1 MTQEHSLSQP
11 REEALR
17 QELLV
22 VRCQLG
28 EREAFD
34 ELVERWHLPI
44 WRYVRRLVSDD
55 SDAEEI
61 TQEVWLR
68 ILRGILA
75 LGDPAGLPA
84 WIFTI
89 ARRTVM
95 DRLRSRYA
103 QPALVPLEEEET
115 SALYGTE
122 EPDLRWMDEDI
133 LEQALLELSPME
145 REVLVL
151 FHLRELSLRE
161 VAVVLGVPTGTV
173 KSRLSRARTA
183 LEQLLRRKGSDQ

>member
-1 MTQEHSLSQP
+1 MTRKPTPAHP
-11 REEALR
+11 PEEALR
-17 QELLV
+17 QEFLV

-34 ELVERWHLPI
+34 ELVERWHVQI
-44 WRYVRRLVSDD
+44 SRYVRRLVSQEG
-55 SDAEEI
+55 DAEEI
-61 TQEVWLR
+61 TQEIWLR

-95 DRLRSRYA
+95 DRLRTRYA
-103 QPALVPLEEEET
+103 QPALVPLEEEA
-115 SALYGTE
+115 SDRYGTD
-122 EPDLRWMDEDI
+122 EPDLGWMDEEI
-133 LEQALLELSPME
+133 LDEALLELSPME

-161 VAVVLGVPTGTV
+161 VSKVLGVPNGTV
-173 KSRLSRARTA
+173 KSRLSRARAA
-183 LEQLLRRKGSDQ
+183 LEQRLRAKGIRS

>member
-1 MTQEHSLSQP
+1 MTDEHSPSP
-11 REEALR
+11 SRTEAVR

-34 ELVERWHLPI
+34 ELVDRWHPSI
-44 WRYVRRLVSDD
+44 WRYVRRLVSQ
-55 SDAEEI
+55 SDEAEEI

-95 DRLRSRYA
+95 DRLRARYG
-103 QPALVPLEEEET
+103 QPVLVPLEEET
-115 SALYGTE
+115 SDLYGTSD
-122 EPDLRWMDEDI
+122 PDLAWMDEEI
-133 LEQALLELSPME
+133 LTQALRELSPME

-161 VAVVLGVPTGTV
+161 VAQVLGIPDGTV

-183 LEQLLRRKGSDQ
+183 LEQKLRTKGARS

>member
-1 MTQEHSLSQP
+1 MNGEPPTP
-11 REEALR
+11 RSREAAR

-34 ELVERWHLPI
+34 ELVDRWHLPI
-44 WRYVRRLVSDD
+44 WRYVRRLVSRD
-55 SDAEEI
+55 DAEEV

-68 ILRGILA
+68 ILRGILSVE
-75 LGDPAGLPA
+75 DPARLPA

-95 DRLRSRYA
+95 DRLRVRYA
-103 QPALVPLEEEET
+103 QAPLVPIEEEP
-115 SALYGTE
+115 SGLLGIE
-122 EPDLRWMDEDI
+122 EPDLGWMEEEI

-145 REVLVL
+145 RDVLVL
-151 FHLRELSLRE
+151 FHLRELTLRE
-161 VAVVLGVPTGTV
+161 VAEVLGVPSGTV
-173 KSRLSRARTA
+173 KSRLSRARIA
-183 LEQLLRRKGSDQ
+183 LEQHLRAKGIR

>member
-1 MTQEHSLSQP
+1 MSSEPATARS
-11 REEALR
+11 REAAR

-34 ELVERWHLPI
+34 ELVDRWHLPI
-44 WRYVRRLVSDD
+44 WRYVRRLVGRDTE
-55 SDAEEI
+55 AEEV

-75 LGDPAGLPA
+75 LEDPARLPA

-89 ARRTVM
+89 ARRAVM
-95 DRLRSRYA
+95 DRLRVRYA
-103 QPALVPLEEEET
+103 QASLVPLEEEP
-115 SALYGTE
+115 AVLLGTE
-122 EPDLRWMDEDI
+122 EPDLGWMDEEI

-151 FHLRELSLRE
+151 FHLQELTLRE
-161 VAVVLGVPTGTV
+161 VAEVLGIPPGTV
-173 KSRLSRARTA
+173 KSRLSRARVA
-183 LEQLLRRKGSDQ
+183 LEQRLRAKGAR

>member
-1 MTQEHSLSQP
+1 MTQEHPPAQS
-11 REEALR
+11 REAALR

-28 EREAFD
+28 ERQAFD
-34 ELVERWHLPI
+34 ELVDRWHLPI
-44 WRYVRRLVSDD
+44 WRFVRRLVSQDGE
-55 SDAEEI
+55 AEEI

-89 ARRTVM
+89 ARRAVM
-95 DRLRSRYA
+95 DRLRARYA
-103 QPALVPLEEEET
+103 QPAIVPLEEEA

-122 EPDLRWMDEDI
+122 EPDLGWMDEEI

-151 FHLRELSLRE
+151 FHLQELSLRE
-161 VAVVLGVPTGTV
+161 VAEVLDIPAGTV

-183 LEQLLRRKGSDQ
+183 LEQVLRTKGARQ

>member
-1 MTQEHSLSQP
+1 MSGETLVTRSPETV
-11 REEALR
+11 R

-34 ELVERWHLPI
+34 ELAERWHLPI
-44 WRYVRRLVSDD
+44 WRYVRRLLGRDD
-55 SDAEEI
+55 EAEEI

-75 LGDPAGLPA
+75 LQEPARLPA

-95 DRLRSRYA
+95 DRLRVRYA
-103 QPALVPLEEEET
+103 QAPLVPIEEEP
-115 SALYGTE
+115 SARLGTE
-122 EPDLRWMDEDI
+122 EPDLAWMDEEV
-133 LEQALLELSPME
+133 LERALLELSPME

-151 FHLRELSLRE
+151 FHLRELTLRE
-161 VAVVLGVPTGTV
+161 VAEVLGIPSGTV
-173 KSRLSRARTA
+173 KSRLSRARLA
-183 LEQLLRRKGSDQ
+183 LEQRLREKGAR

>member
-1 MTQEHSLSQP
+1 MSGETPTRSP
-11 REEALR
+11 EEAR

-22 VRCQLG
+22 IRCQLG

-34 ELVERWHLPI
+34 ELVERWHVPI
-44 WRYVRRLVSDD
+44 WRYVRRSLSRADE
-55 SDAEEI
+55 AEEV

-75 LGDPAGLPA
+75 VEEPERLPA
-84 WIFTI
+84 WIFTV
-89 ARRTVM
+89 ARRAVM
-95 DRLRSRYA
+95 DRLRVRYA
-103 QPALVPLEEEET
+103 QAPLVPLEEEP
-115 SALYGTE
+115 SALLGAE
-122 EPDLRWMDEDI
+122 EPDLGWIDEEI

-151 FHLRELSLRE
+151 FHLRELTLRE
-161 VAVVLGVPTGTV
+161 VAEVLGVPSGTV

-183 LEQLLRRKGSDQ
+183 LEQRLRAKGAR

>member
-1 MTQEHSLSQP
+1 MTREHSPNQP
-11 REEALR
+11 PDEALR
-17 QELLV
+17 QEFLV

-34 ELVERWHLPI
+34 ELVERWHVPI
-44 WRYVRRLVSDD
+44 SRYVRRLVSREG
-55 SDAEEI
+55 DAEEI

-103 QPALVPLEEEET
+103 QPALVPLEEEA
-115 SALYGTE
+115 SDRHGTD
-122 EPDLRWMDEDI
+122 EPDLGWMDEEI
-133 LEQALLELSPME
+133 LDEALLELSPME

-151 FHLRELSLRE
+151 FHLQELSLRE
-161 VAVVLGVPTGTV
+161 VSKVLGVPDGTV
-173 KSRLSRARTA
+173 KSRLSRARAA
-183 LEQLLRRKGSDQ
+183 LEQRLRAKGIRS

>member
-1 MTQEHSLSQP
+1 MNGEHPTTQS
-11 REEALR
+11 REAAR

-22 VRCQLG
+22 IRCQLG

-34 ELVERWHLPI
+34 ELVDRWHLPV
-44 WRYVRRLVSDD
+44 WRYVRRLVSRAD
-55 SDAEEI
+55 DAEEV

-75 LGDPAGLPA
+75 LKDPARLPA

-89 ARRTVM
+89 ARRAVM
-95 DRLRSRYA
+95 DRLRVRYA
-103 QPALVPLEEEET
+103 QAPFVPLEEEP
-115 SALYGTE
+115 SGLLGTE
-122 EPDLRWMDEDI
+122 EPDLGWMDEEI

-151 FHLRELSLRE
+151 FHLQELTLRE
-161 VAVVLGVPTGTV
+161 VAEVLGIPAGTV
-173 KSRLSRARTA
+173 KSRLSRARIA
-183 LEQLLRRKGSDQ
+183 LEQRLRAKGAR

>member
-1 MTQEHSLSQP
+1 MSGETPTVRSPETV
-11 REEALR
+11 R
-17 QELLV
+17 QELLI

-34 ELVERWHLPI
+34 ELAERWHLPI
-44 WRYVRRLVSDD
+44 WRYVRRLMGSDD
-55 SDAEEI
+55 EAEEV

-75 LGDPAGLPA
+75 LQEPERLPA

-95 DRLRSRYA
+95 DRLRVRYA
-103 QPALVPLEEEET
+103 QAPLVPIEEEP
-115 SALYGTE
+115 SARLGTE
-122 EPDLRWMDEDI
+122 EPDLGWMDEEV
-133 LEQALLELSPME
+133 LERALLELSPME

-151 FHLRELSLRE
+151 FHLRELTLRE
-161 VAVVLGVPTGTV
+161 VAEVLGVPSGTV
-173 KSRLSRARTA
+173 KSRLSRARLA
-183 LEQLLRRKGSDQ
+183 LEQRLREKGAR